1 MSKKTVILANE
12 IACIMILV
20 SLKDIGAEYPKTP
33 DEKAK
38 AKLDEIVKISEEFGS
53 VGQSVIGGGQFFG
66 CMFPI
71 ETHREDSKKFFHKLE
86 ELGYTPKISD
96 RAAIVDKRYLKG
108 GEYDGFLVDI
118 PPMFIDKAIKELLL
132 SYVENDEDL
141 KIEQQPK
148 DGVLVFTINLWGEM
162 GVSIIYNHQFLG
174 GGFSGKTAYT
184 TAYPQRD
191 YKKLL
196 ADIKNDIDDWL
207 NDHPGMKKQSAQA

>member
-1 MSKKTVILANE
+1 MSKNVILANE
-12 IACIMILV
+12 IACIVILV
-20 SLKDIGAEYPKTP
+20 SLKELGAEYPKAP

-38 AKLDEIVKISEEFGS
+38 AKIDEIVKTSEEFGS
-53 VGQSVIGGGQFFG
+53 VGQSVLFGGQFFG
-66 CMFPI
+66 CMFPM
-71 ETHREDSKKFFHKLE
+71 ETHSDESKKFFHKLQ

-96 RAAIVDKRYLKG
+96 RAAIVDNRYLKG
-108 GEYDGFLVDI
+108 GEYEGFIVDI
-118 PPMFIDKAIKELLL
+118 PPMFIDKEIKDLLL
-132 SYVENDEDL
+132 SYVECEDDL

-148 DGVLVFTINLWGEM
+148 DGVLVYTITLWGEM

-196 ADIKNDIDDWL
+196 EDVRKDIEQWL
-207 NDHPGMKKQSAQA
+207 DDHPGMRRKTAQA